1 MSQPVTSG
9 KRFFVRLSGA
19 LQLRSNSPDGEAL
32 AGNISAGLAKR
43 LGMDLAVGVVP
54 VFYPKGGL
62 FFLEGQAATGVF
74 LLRSGRAKLS
84 MVSIRGKTAI
94 ISMVGP
100 GTILGLSAIL
110 TNAPHESSVETL
122 EPSHADFMRKTAFL
136 HLLKTSV
143 RLSQMVASQ
152 LVRNCEEAYAA
163 IRYLGVSGSVSE
175 KLARL
180 LLHWAEYPLANQS
193 RATAG
198 VRIRVTLTH
207 EEISQFVGS
216 TRETTSRVLAELREK
231 KWITTNGS
239 IWTITNKDALRRL
252 AAL

>member
-1 MSQPVTSG
+1 
-9 KRFFVRLSGA
+9 
-19 LQLRSNSPDGEAL
+19 
-32 AGNISAGLAKR
+32 
-43 LGMDLAVGVVP
+43 
-54 VFYPKGGL
+54 
-62 FFLEGQAATGVF
+62 
-74 LLRSGRAKLS
+74 
-84 MVSIRGKTAI
+84 
-94 ISMVGP
+94 
-100 GTILGLSAIL
+100 
-110 TNAPHESSVETL
+110 
-122 EPSHADFMRKTAFL
+122 
-136 HLLKTSV
+136 
-143 RLSQMVASQ
+143 MVASQ